1 MPKNKIESDVIEK
14 LQNMNL
20 QQLGEAVQTGQF
32 TLKQMRNAYTQMRDI
47 AQKRA
52 KRLNTEKNINE
63 FGKPNLYVENGEY
76 FRKTKNLVGEA
87 ELLKELTEVS
97 KFLKMKTSTIKGQKE
112 AREIVLENMKK
123 YGFEVKKEDYTK
135 LRKFMKWFKQSEF
148 AKKYDS
154 TSPVV
159 QEVFNSEQATPED
172 WKKAFEQ
179 YATYDQGTAPVRQY

>member
-1 MPKNKIESDVIEK
+1 ME
-14 LQNMNL
+14 
-20 QQLGEAVQTGQF
+20 
-32 TLKQMRNAYTQMRDI
+32 
-47 AQKRA
+47 
-52 KRLNTEKNINE
+52 
-63 FGKPNLYVENGEY
+63 
-76 FRKTKNLVGEA
+76 KTKG
-87 ELLKELTEVS
+87 ELLKELSEVS

-112 AREIVLENMKK
+112 AREIVLGNMKK

-179 YATYDQGTAPVRQY
+179 YATYDQGPAPVRQY